1 VIGFGFA
8 ETMRGN
14 YYRLDDPTNERAIE
28 FTIDV
33 KVNGIRKFAKDQM
46 ATIQGVVRAE
56 GLAEEAPLNGTL
68 GMKLASERRLPYDF
82 TFKGDDGETY
92 RFRGQK
98 DVMLIALA
106 DTMTTL
112 PASLYDSSGKEIGRA
127 TVRFDMRSDLGRF
140 LRSFRPKLAI

>member
-1 VIGFGFA
+1 MIGFGFA

-14 YYRLDDPTNERAIE
+14 YYRLDDPTSEHAIE
-28 FTIDV
+28 FTLDV

-46 ATIQGVVRAE
+46 ATIVGTVRAE
-56 GLAEEAPLNGTL
+56 GLAQEAPLTGTL
-68 GMKLASERRLPYDF
+68 GLKVVSERRLPYDF

-112 PASLYDSSGKEIGRA
+112 PASLYDSTGKEIGRA

-140 LRSFRPKLAI
+140 LLSFRPKLAI

>member
-1 VIGFGFA
+1 MIGFGFA

-14 YYRLDDPTNERAIE
+14 YYLLDSPTDERAIE
-28 FTIDV
+28 FSIQV
-33 KVNGIRKFAKDQM
+33 KVDGLRKFVKDQM
-46 ATIQGVVRAE
+46 ARIKGVVRAE
-56 GLAEEAPLNGTL
+56 GLATESELEGTL

-82 TFKGDDGETY
+82 TFKGDDGKQY

-112 PASLYDSSGKEIGRA
+112 PASIYDAAGKEIGRA

-140 LRSFRPKLAI
+140 VRSFRPRLAL